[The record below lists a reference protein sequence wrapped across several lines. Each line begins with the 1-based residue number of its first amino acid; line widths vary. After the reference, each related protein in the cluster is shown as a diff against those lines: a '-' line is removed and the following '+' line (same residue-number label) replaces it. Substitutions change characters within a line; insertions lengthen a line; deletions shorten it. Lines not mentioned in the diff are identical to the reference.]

1 MNEWTDYGTSIQGNS
16 IQQIKANKLLIHATT
31 QIHLECTMLTRKTKN
46 YSFQFYK
53 IEEEARQMYRKKTDQ
68 CSPGAGGR
76 RRGCLQRGTKEIF
89 REIKLCV
96 SFEYGSSYRTVCYF
110 VKTHGTIHGKG

>member
-1 MNEWTDYGTSIQGNS
+1 MSVSNSIIHNCQEMETTNIHQYVNGQTDYGISIQGNS
-16 IQQIKANKLLIHATT
+16 IQQIKANKLLIRATT

-46 YSFQFYK
+46 YSVSFQFYK

-76 RRGCLQRGTKEIF
+76 RRG
-89 REIKLCV
+89 
-96 SFEYGSSYRTVCYF
+96 
-110 VKTHGTIHGKG
+110 